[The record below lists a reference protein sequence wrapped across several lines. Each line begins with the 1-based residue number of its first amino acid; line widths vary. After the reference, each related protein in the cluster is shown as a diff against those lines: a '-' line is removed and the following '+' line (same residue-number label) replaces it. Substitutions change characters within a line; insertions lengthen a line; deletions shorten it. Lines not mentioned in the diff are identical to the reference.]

1 MAVQVSPLIHIEVVV
16 RDAEEAAAML
26 KRVFGAEKTQLEFA
40 GFLSGPGAKVVHVDL
55 GGTVIQFIEPLVD
68 EGLWAEHLRTKGPG
82 VHNLTGVVDDL
93 TKAVRLL
100 QDEGAPVLLE
110 MQFDWSQML
119 GDLARP
125 DVPPVTMVGSE
136 EKLGFRLEL
145 AENPAKGDELPTP
158 W

>member
-40 GFLSGPGAKVVHVDL
+40 RFLCGPGAKVVHVDL
-55 GGTVIQFIEPLVD
+55 GGAIIQFVEPLVA

-82 VHNLTGVVDDL
+82 VHNLTFVVNDL
-93 TKAVRLL
+93 REAVRLL
-100 QDEGAPVLLE
+100 EKEGAPALLE
-110 MQFDWSQML
+110 MQFEWSQML
-119 GDLARP
+119 GNLARP
-125 DVPPVTMVGSE
+125 DVPPVTMVGGE

-145 AENPAKGDELPTP
+145 AENPAKGEELPTP